1 MSRILGNKFQQRRRQ
16 YQAPQ
21 MCSHP
26 RQSDPNPTKKSQ
38 SERALFAKVPAAT
51 SFEFRD
57 FLKQKIAEN
66 PFIPTPHTTEYLAAK
81 MMGRFPDGTP
91 ITKCPF
97 HEKTMTGDNDF
108 LYSDKNEK
116 GEDLSVA
123 EKIELYTKT
132 HFSRAYLGVKQ
143 KEQELKDLA
152 QRVREDVQT
161 GLEYIEGLPQKAK
174 DLGESISNKG
184 KGIAE
189 AISESIR
196 ILRSGDHEIPVIER
210 TETKTVP
217 FGQ

>member
-1 MSRILGNKFQQRRRQ
+1 MEIQKKQEDADKKYKEERL
-16 YQAPQ
+16 
-21 MCSHP
+21 
-26 RQSDPNPTKKSQ
+26 DP
-38 SERALFAKVPAAT
+38 V
-51 SFEFRD
+51 
-57 FLKQKIAEN
+57 LKHLNYTRE
-66 PFIPTPHTTEYLAAK
+66 
-81 MMGRFPDGTP
+81 
-91 ITKCPF
+91 
-97 HEKTMTGDNDF
+97 GDVI
-108 LYSDKNEK
+108 KNEK

-217 FGQ
+217 IESGEKPPVKDESISMRSDDPTIMSIYKQNLRLV